1 MFLCAFSHCPPSS
14 VLSVM
19 HINTMKQ
26 NLIQTVSARE
36 AMCVGDGGIL
46 YVSAAHFAAPVTS
59 RCPFTLVFRLTSFYP
74 VAQIAVDSCEDFFC
88 NSAEGLNEQQQK
100 KSRMPVEDIKSLQSV
115 ISTSYNKMPK
125 EKLLTGFQSPHN
137 LLIFH
142 FFNDINSKCSE
153 LFCLRCVLPLSC
165 FLSSK
170 IISSLVEVA
179 PLKNEDENQS
189 KFMVQA
195 LVSIFISMY
204 NNQRPDT

>member
-1 MFLCAFSHCPPSS
+1 
-14 VLSVM
+14 M

-100 KSRMPVEDIKSLQSV
+100 KVACLWRILNLCSQLFP
-115 ISTSYNKMPK
+115 
-125 EKLLTGFQSPHN
+125 
-137 LLIFH
+137 LLI
-142 FFNDINSKCSE
+142 IKCPRKS
-153 LFCLRCVLPLSC
+153 
-165 FLSSK
+165 FLQGFRVHT
-170 IISSLVEVA
+170 I
-179 PLKNEDENQS
+179 
-189 KFMVQA
+189 
-195 LVSIFISMY
+195 Y
-204 NNQRPDT
+204 